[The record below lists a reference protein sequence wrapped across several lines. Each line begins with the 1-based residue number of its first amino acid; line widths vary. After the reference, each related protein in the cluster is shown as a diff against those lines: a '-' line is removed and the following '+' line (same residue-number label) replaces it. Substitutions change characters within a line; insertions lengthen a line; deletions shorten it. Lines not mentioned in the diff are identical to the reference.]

1 MPAPASAHTSARSS
15 SVIANS
21 QEEVHS
27 SNIIG
32 LHIPNFL
39 LPMPRHQDLPC
50 HYPSTPLSDL
60 VPVPSCNPVL
70 PIQKVAHS
78 IGFRLILKTLHIVP
92 PTPTPSRLRPGAR
105 RLVTRTGPTST
116 MGKEKVK
123 AKIQPLSR
131 AKRIRSPLLSD
142 QDQEEGEPEL
152 EEVEDEEEEEEEESE
167 VEEEEEGQ
175 IQRVESPEPL
185 SRMFK
190 ATTSRHK
197 LKSTPLPLPLSTLTS
212 TSHPQR
218 RSKRLQLA
226 PPSPPPLASSTRSIR
241 PPSRFSLPNF
251 APISAMGSATGS
263 THTPAMTQRSSS
275 NSKVSSHP
283 TTPMDSDLDYSPL
296 RPCLPFLKVE
306 PVTLV
311 SDLRTSHP

>member
-1 MPAPASAHTSARSS
+1 MPK
-15 SVIANS
+15 
-21 QEEVHS
+21 
-27 SNIIG
+27 
-32 LHIPNFL
+32 L
-39 LPMPRHQDLPC
+39 QDLPS
-50 HYPSTPLSDL
+50 HYRSTPPSDL
-60 VPVPSCNPVL
+60 VLVPSCNPVL
-70 PIQKVAHS
+70 LIQKVAHS
-78 IGFRLILKTLHIVP
+78 IGFRLLLKTLHIVP

-123 AKIQPLSR
+123 AKIQTLSR
-131 AKRIRSPLLSD
+131 DKRIRSPLLSD

-175 IQRVESPEPL
+175 IQGVESPEPL

-197 LKSTPLPLPLSTLTS
+197 LKSTPLPLLLPTPTS
-212 TSHPQR
+212 TSRPQR

-241 PPSRFSLPNF
+241 PPSRFSLPKF
-251 APISAMGSATGS
+251 APMSAMGSATGS
-263 THTPAMTQRSSS
+263 THTPAMTQGSSS
-275 NSKVSSHP
+275 NSKASSHP